1 MYINLR
7 KRKNFMKNISQVHM
21 NINLTK
27 AQRKLLQ
34 HIVNASTSS
43 KSVSLRA
50 SIILLLA
57 EGSSKYKLVKNLKVS
72 WPTVNKW
79 ESRWLEAIPILNE
92 IENNKST
99 HELKEAIIANLKDAP
114 RSGAPSTFTEEEV
127 MQIVALACT
136 SPESEGLP
144 ISQWSCR
151 SLAEHVQRQGI
162 VESISYKQIN
172 NFLKS
177 RGIKTA

>member
-1 MYINLR
+1 
-7 KRKNFMKNISQVHM
+7 MKNTSQTHM

-27 AQRKLLQ
+27 TQQKVLE

-43 KSVSLRA
+43 KAISLRA

-57 EGSSKYKLVKNLKVS
+57 EGSSKYNLVKNLKVS

-79 ESRWLEAIPILNE
+79 EARWLQALPILNE
-92 IENNKST
+92 IEKNKPM
-99 HELKEAIIANLKDAP
+99 HELKEAIVANLKDAP
-114 RSGAPSTFTEEEV
+114 RSGAPATFTEEEV

-136 SPESEGLP
+136 SPESQGLP

-151 SLAEHVQRQGI
+151 SLAEYVRRLGI